1 MNVEH
6 TPVSKSALAWA
17 ATTYPLKCRYT
28 PPRYGAVD
36 NQLPGPSTKKTE
48 TTGTISGTHNDW
60 LKVEDEQARWMEQV
74 QKMPKKTDYGLAR
87 SLRERQY
94 IQPGK
99 N

>member
-1 MNVEH
+1 
-6 TPVSKSALAWA
+6 
-17 ATTYPLKCRYT
+17 
-28 PPRYGAVD
+28 VD

>member
-1 MNVEH
+1 
-6 TPVSKSALAWA
+6 
-17 ATTYPLKCRYT
+17 
-28 PPRYGAVD
+28 
-36 NQLPGPSTKKTE
+36 
-48 TTGTISGTHNDW
+48 
-60 LKVEDEQARWMEQV
+60 VEDEQARWMEQV

>member
-17 ATTYPLKCRYT
+17 ATPYPLKCRYT

-60 LKVEDEQARWMEQV
+60 LKVEDEQAR
-74 QKMPKKTDYGLAR
+74 
-87 SLRERQY
+87 
-94 IQPGK
+94 
-99 N
+99 